1 MDLTSLTGSID
12 LKPVGA
18 AILAVG
24 ALKVAPIILE
34 WASTKVM
41 GFLKRG

>member
-12 LKPVGA
+12 YKPVVA

-24 ALKVAPIILE
+24 ALKVGPILIE

-41 GFLKRG
+41 SFLKRG